1 MSTIETILVIM
12 LAVGFFILLVLSI
25 VIASLVIIIV
35 RRLNRIS
42 QKAETATANLSNAAA
57 MVSSKLAPVAASTL
71 FGLIAKKLKSRK

>member
-25 VIASLVIIIV
+25 VIASLVIVIV

-42 QKAETATANLSNAAA
+42 QKAEVATENLSSAAA
-57 MVSSKLAPVAASTL
+57 MVSSKLAPVAASSIL
-71 FGLIAKKLKSRK
+71 GFIVKKLKSRK

>member
-1 MSTIETILVIM
+1 M